1 MTDERL
7 DQILKQAL
15 SPEIDDSEIQI
26 WRKVRDRK
34 MNMKKIITSGLVACA
49 ALTLVVTGGYFGGH
63 SKAGGDE
70 TVNVNEEH
78 NALSDE
84 TADVKDGYSVAGHN
98 LFVITAHA
106 AELPEEVSS
115 GDVVG
120 LSAVVARVGSS
131 EYLDGRFVISGQN
144 IEKVKIVTDKC
155 NLYSAISIYEGDAEY
170 EKAQNATAS
179 GEGEAYEMI
188 ADANFYYD
196 EATANEPIPY
206 HYEHLVVEGDTY
218 EGTYNEK
225 MLFGMSI
232 PKELRSKN
240 DDDQAAYHEDV
251 DQVNGATLTI
261 EVTFLDGST
270 ETHHYKLKTG
280 KIFVPSD
287 ENGYLQWDNLTR
299 FVTSDE
305 ESYTYGYL
313 MEKID

>member
-26 WRKVRDRK
+26 RRKVRNRK
-34 MNMKKIITSGLVACA
+34 MKMKKIITSGLVACA

-131 EYLDGRFVISGQN
+131 EYLDGRFVISGQKLLLTN
-144 IEKVKIVTDKC
+144 VISIRQYLFMKAMPNMRKLKMLQQAVKVKRMK
-155 NLYSAISIYEGDAEY
+155 
-170 EKAQNATAS
+170 
-179 GEGEAYEMI
+179 
-188 ADANFYYD
+188 
-196 EATANEPIPY
+196 
-206 HYEHLVVEGDTY
+206 
-218 EGTYNEK
+218 
-225 MLFGMSI
+225 
-232 PKELRSKN
+232 
-240 DDDQAAYHEDV
+240 
-251 DQVNGATLTI
+251 
-261 EVTFLDGST
+261 
-270 ETHHYKLKTG
+270 
-280 KIFVPSD
+280 
-287 ENGYLQWDNLTR
+287 
-299 FVTSDE
+299 
-305 ESYTYGYL
+305 
-313 MEKID
+313 